1 MAGYSPLPWVWDSSK
16 DELYSSVSNLV
27 IARFLE
33 DADAAFIAQA
43 CNAHDDL
50 LAACE
55 AAREFVRDI
64 SPDGHPEDLSEADF
78 SQMADMLDAA
88 IAKARGEEATP

>member
-1 MAGYSPLPWVWDSSK
+1 MAGHSPLPWVWDSSK

-27 IARFLE
+27 IAHFLE

-55 AAREFVRDI
+55 AYLAQI
-64 SPDGHPEDLSEADF
+64 ADPR
-78 SQMADMLDAA
+78 SATVESMTRIERMMRSA
-88 IAKARGEEATP
+88 IAKARGEEVA